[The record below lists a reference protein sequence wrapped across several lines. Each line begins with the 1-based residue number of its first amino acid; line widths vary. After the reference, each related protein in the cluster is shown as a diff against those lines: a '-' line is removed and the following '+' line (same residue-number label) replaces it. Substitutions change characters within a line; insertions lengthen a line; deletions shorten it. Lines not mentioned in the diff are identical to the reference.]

1 MSLWFSALFIAQ
13 GWPSALFDTTTL
25 APLCAS
31 AMTDAAEGCMSG
43 AEDSPTEQSGAASAA
58 PAAPRPA
65 PREPSSAGSSSS
77 SVLEEKSGLLE
88 KI

>member
-1 MSLWFSALFIAQ
+1 MSLGFADLFIAQ
-13 GWPSALFDTTTL
+13 VRPSVLFDTTGSL
-25 APLCAS
+25 ALCVC

-58 PAAPRPA
+58 PASPRPA